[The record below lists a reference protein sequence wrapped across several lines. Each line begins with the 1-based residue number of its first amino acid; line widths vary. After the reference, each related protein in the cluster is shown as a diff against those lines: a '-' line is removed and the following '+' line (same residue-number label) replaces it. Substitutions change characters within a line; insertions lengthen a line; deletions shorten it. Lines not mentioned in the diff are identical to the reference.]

1 MAWTQADIDNL
12 KAAIASG
19 ERRVK
24 YQDKEVEYRTLA
36 EMKEI
41 LRGMEA
47 EVTPVI
53 NACSTRRTGYY
64 SKGA

>member
-1 MAWTQADIDNL
+1 MAWTQAEIDIL
-12 KAAIASG
+12 KASIASG

-24 YQDKEVEYRTLA
+24 YQDKEVEYRSLA

-47 EVTPVI
+47 EVSPSSVT
-53 NACSTRRTGYY
+53 CSTRRTGYY
-64 SKGA
+64 SKGV